1 MWQQRQRRI
10 QRRIGPTSQ
19 AFWTDEHIYRPIQDT
34 EKQKIN
40 KETQD
45 KYNLPHEDRYRSL
58 YLNKAKNLCVCLF
71 IVNSSFSQRLTNRFT
86 LQPRQIC
93 IGCSFNFS

>member
-1 MWQQRQRRI
+1 MWQQRQWRI

-19 AFWTDEHIYRPIQDT
+19 AFWTDEHRPIQDT

-45 KYNLPHEDRYRSL
+45 KYNLPHEDRYRIS
-58 YLNKAKNLCVCLF
+58 
-71 IVNSSFSQRLTNRFT
+71 
-86 LQPRQIC
+86 
-93 IGCSFNFS
+93 

>member
-19 AFWTDEHIYRPIQDT
+19 AFWTDEHRPIQDT
-34 EKQKIN
+34 EKQRIN

-71 IVNSSFSQRLTNRFT
+71 IVPPSRKGSRTDSR
-86 LQPRQIC
+86 
-93 IGCSFNFS
+93 CSHVKFASVVALIFLK